1 MGTTSLCVHTMK
13 KKKEFKTSIRT
24 WSKTKKGHKSIAFYK
39 EAWLKPY
46 IEMNTE
52 LRKRA
57 KNDFDKNLSNLLN
70 NAMYGK
76 SLQNVHRH
84 RDIKLVT
91 DMKKDSN

>member
-1 MGTTSLCVHTMK
+1 
-13 KKKEFKTSIRT
+13 
-24 WSKTKKGHKSIAFYK
+24 
-39 EAWLKPY
+39 
-46 IEMNTE
+46 MNTE